1 MCTMCIYVHR
11 CWERCVE
18 WVRRWLVMVYAK
30 VYEWTVLFRAQIGS
44 WQGSGDGNG
53 GVSGR
58 WNETMKTG
66 VSPFFRN
73 RTSVS
78 AASEWRSKDSAQTL
92 KPRGPA
98 ITQTANNSQ
107 PNNNYRQIIC
117 HMCTSRSS
125 AGTQKYCSYVIRLCS
140 CIVDAV
146 KYVLQLS
153 GGLNRW
159 LF

>member
-30 VYEWTVLFRAQIGS
+30 VYEWIVLFRAQIGS

-53 GVSGR
+53 GISGR

-117 HMCTSRSS
+117 HMCAQVDQVRVRKNIAVTLSVYAVVLSMLWNMF
-125 AGTQKYCSYVIRLCS
+125 YSYLE
-140 CIVDAV
+140 
-146 KYVLQLS
+146 
-153 GGLNRW
+153 G
-159 LF
+159 